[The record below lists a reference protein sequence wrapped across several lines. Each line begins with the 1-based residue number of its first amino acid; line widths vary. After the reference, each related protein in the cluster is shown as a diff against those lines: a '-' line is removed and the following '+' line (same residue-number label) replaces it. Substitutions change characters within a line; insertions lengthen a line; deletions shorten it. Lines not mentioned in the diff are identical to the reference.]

1 MKFVR
6 QAWYVAGW
14 SSEFTRSITRI
25 TIMNENIALYTEL
38 KQERSWL
45 SKTVVHTNR
54 SRFLWGG

>member
-25 TIMNENIALYTEL
+25 TIMNENIALYRT